1 MANIIN
7 ISNELLALREALN
20 NSLDREYARSS
31 SIRNDNTIPYGIPVV
46 LVRGHII
53 SRVDP
58 TKIIVIG
65 EKVFE

>member
-7 ISNELLALREALN
+7 ISTELLALREALN
-20 NSLDREYARSS
+20 NSLDREYAISS
-31 SIRNDNTIPYGIPVV
+31 NDNTIPYGIPVV

-53 SRVDP
+53 SRLDP

-65 EKVFE
+65 EKMF